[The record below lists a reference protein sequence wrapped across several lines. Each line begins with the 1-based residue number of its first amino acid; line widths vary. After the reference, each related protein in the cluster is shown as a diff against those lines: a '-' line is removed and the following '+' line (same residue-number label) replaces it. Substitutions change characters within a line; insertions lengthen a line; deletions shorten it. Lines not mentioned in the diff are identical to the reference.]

1 MHIQQVG
8 SCIINDKAI
17 NKTVLIIN
25 ECLYSYLPIADAYI
39 EEETRTVSTI
49 SKPYKQMK
57 GAGLHLPDGVWAH
70 KGVVAPYHNGSGH
83 FIFYI
88 LVNFL
93 LILTYQPQQTKVGNI
108 EAL

>member
-1 MHIQQVG
+1 M
-8 SCIINDKAI
+8 A
-17 NKTVLIIN
+17 
-25 ECLYSYLPIADAYI
+25 
-39 EEETRTVSTI
+39 
-49 SKPYKQMK
+49 